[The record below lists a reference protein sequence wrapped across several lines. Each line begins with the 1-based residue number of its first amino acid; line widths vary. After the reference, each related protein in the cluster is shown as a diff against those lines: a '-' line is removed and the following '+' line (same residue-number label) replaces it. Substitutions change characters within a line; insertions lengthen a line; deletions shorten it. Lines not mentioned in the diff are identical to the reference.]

1 MPQLPRLLLLALLAA
16 GCASAPAQPAEVT
29 TEFVVTGMTRTK
41 AGHL

>member
-1 MPQLPRLLLLALLAA
+1 MPQLPRLLLFALLAT
-16 GCASAPAQPAEVT
+16 GCASTPQILT